1 MAGIATSIGMLVRHE
16 VRQEWRQ
23 RYALSGLLLY
33 VVSTV
38 FVTYLAFRQA
48 IDADTWVALFWI
60 IMLFAS
66 VNAVG
71 KSFAQEPAGRL
82 LYLYTLVPPQAL
94 IIARLI
100 YNAGLLTLLGTLCY
114 TVFAVLLGSPFE
126 NTAVFLLGML
136 LGCAGLA
143 GTMTLISAIASK
155 SANNATL
162 TAILGFPLILPVL
175 LTVIRFS
182 QNALATNALESNL
195 KYGAVLLLLNVIVIT
210 LSYILFPY
218 LWRE

>member
-1 MAGIATSIGMLVRHE
+1 MASIAKSIGMLVRHE
-16 VRQEWRQ
+16 VRQELRQ

-38 FVTYLAFRQA
+38 FITYLAFRQV
-48 IDADTWVALFWI
+48 IGEDTWVALFWI

-66 VNAVG
+66 VNSVG
-71 KSFAQEPAGRL
+71 KSFAQEPQGRL

-94 IIARLI
+94 IIAKLI
-100 YNAGLLTLLGTLCY
+100 YNVLLLCVLGILCY
-114 TVFAVLLGSPFE
+114 AVFALLVGSPFE
-126 NTAVFLLGML
+126 NAGVFFIGML
-136 LGCAGLA
+136 LGSAGLA

-155 SANNATL
+155 SPNSATL

-182 QNALATNALESNL
+182 QNALTENAMEANL
-195 KYGAVLLLLNVIVIT
+195 KSGAVLLLLNVIVIA

>member
-1 MAGIATSIGMLVRHE
+1 M
-16 VRQEWRQ
+16 RQELRQ

-38 FVTYLAFRQA
+38 FITYLAFRQV
-48 IDADTWVALFWI
+48 IGEDTWVALFWI

-71 KSFAQEPAGRL
+71 KSFAQEPQGRL

-94 IIARLI
+94 IIAKLI
-100 YNAGLLTLLGTLCY
+100 YNALLLCLLGILCY
-114 TVFAVLLGSPFE
+114 AVFALLVGSPFE
-126 NTAVFLLGML
+126 NAGVFFVGML
-136 LGCAGLA
+136 LGSSGLA

-155 SANNATL
+155 SANSATL

-182 QNALATNALESNL
+182 QNALAENAMEANL
-195 KYGAVLLLLNVIVIT
+195 KLGMVLLLLNVIVIA